1 MGSTKADRTLEL
13 GRYGPGFDCMCTLSE
28 AQAWCM
34 RLARGHGE
42 NFSVLS
48 GFVPSALLND
58 FAAVYAFCRCADD
71 LGDECGSSERSTA
84 LLAWWRSGTE
94 AMGSGRSSHP
104 VFTALAPV
112 VARHAM
118 PLKPFLDLISAFE
131 RDQDVSRYSTWDELI
146 GYCRLSADPVG
157 RIVLMLLDESRDE
170 SALAASD
177 SICTGLQLV
186 NHWQDVRRDLLE
198 RGRIYLPA
206 EYWQGELFVER
217 LSLTCQRGFAP
228 DRDFLGAYRATIR
241 ALSERTWPLL
251 ESGGELLA
259 QLQPKHRPLIWL
271 FREGG
276 IRTLQLIES
285 WNFETCLARPK
296 LTACTKVRLL
306 LQARWSSLRAVRSAH
321 REAHAA

>member
-13 GRYGPGFDCMCTLSE
+13 GRYGPGLDCACTLPE
-28 AQAWCM
+28 AQAWCL

-48 GFVPSALLND
+48 GFVPRHLHDD

-71 LGDECGSSERSTA
+71 LGDESGSREQATS
-84 LLAWWRSGTE
+84 LLAWWREGTE
-94 AMGSGRSSHP
+94 VMGTGRSFHP

-112 VARHAM
+112 VARHAL
-118 PLKPFLDLISAFE
+118 PREPFLDLIRAFE
-131 RDQDVSRYSTWDELI
+131 MDQKVTQYATWDELI

-157 RIVLMLLDESRDE
+157 RIVLMLLDEARDE
-170 SALAASD
+170 ASLAASD
-177 SICTGLQLV
+177 AICTGLQLV

-198 RGRIYLPA
+198 RDRIYLPA
-206 EYWQGELFVER
+206 ECWRGELFVER

-228 DRDFLGAYRATIR
+228 DRSFLGEYRETIR
-241 ALSERTWPLL
+241 SLVDRTWPLF
-251 ESGGELLA
+251 ERGGELIER
-259 QLQPKHRPLIWL
+259 LQPRHRPLIWL

-276 IRTLQLIES
+276 VQTLQLIES

-296 LTACTKVRLL
+296 LTAFSKIRLL
-306 LQARWSSLRAVRSAH
+306 LQARWSAASAVRTQR
-321 REAHAA
+321 REPRAA

>member
-13 GRYGPGFDCMCTLSE
+13 GRYGPGLDCACALPE

-42 NFSVLS
+42 NFTVLS
-48 GFVPSALLND
+48 GFVPRALQDD

-71 LGDECGSSERSTA
+71 LGDECGSPEQASA
-84 LLAWWRSGTE
+84 LLAWWREGTE
-94 AMGSGRSSHP
+94 AMGSGRSFHP

-118 PLKPFLDLISAFE
+118 PRKPFLDLIRAFE
-131 RDQDVSRYSTWDELI
+131 MDQHVSRYSTWDELI

-170 SALAASD
+170 AALAASD

-198 RGRIYLPA
+198 RGRIYLPS
-206 EYWQGELFVER
+206 ESWQGELFAER

-228 DRDFLGAYRATIR
+228 DRSFLGEYRATIR
-241 ALSERTWPLL
+241 SLSERTWPLF

-259 QLQPKHRPLIWL
+259 RMQPAHRPLIWL

-276 IRTLQLIES
+276 MRTLHLIES

-296 LTACTKVRLL
+296 LTAFTKVRLL
-306 LQARWSSLRAVRSAH
+306 LQARWSAARAGRPAR
-321 REAHAA
+321 RETYAA